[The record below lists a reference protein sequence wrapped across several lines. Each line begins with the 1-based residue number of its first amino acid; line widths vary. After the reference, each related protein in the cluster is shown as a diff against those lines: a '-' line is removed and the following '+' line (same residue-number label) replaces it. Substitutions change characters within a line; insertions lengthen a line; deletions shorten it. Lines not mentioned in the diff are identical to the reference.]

1 MLWPMRKPAHGS
13 LYKLL
18 FKMNRTKIEG
28 HLIIAAV
35 SIIFGLNLV
44 VSKLVLPDDISPGG
58 LTLARA
64 IFACIAFW
72 ITSLFIQ
79 KEKVAKSD
87 LLMLFI
93 CGITGIVLNQGVFLV
108 GLNSTS
114 PVDASV
120 LVTCTPM
127 FVIVL
132 AFFFLKEPITWKK
145 AGGVLI
151 GASGA
156 IFLILSGHHIG
167 GQHAGNVFGNL
178 MIITSGLMYAIYL
191 TIAKPLTLKYSSVT
205 IMKWMFLFSTV
216 ILFPFFHND
225 MIESPALTAPYNPN
239 TLWCLFFILFGATY
253 LAYMMIPMALK
264 RIRPTTLS
272 MYNYIQPLIASLVA
286 TFIGQDTITWQK
298 VVSAA
303 FIFTGVYL
311 VAISKSRADMEAE
324 AAKNFV
330 E

>member
-1 MLWPMRKPAHGS
+1 
-13 LYKLL
+13 
-18 FKMNRTKIEG
+18 MNRTKLEG
-28 HLIIAAV
+28 HLIIATV
-35 SIIFGLNLV
+35 NSIFGLNLV
-44 VSKLVLPDDISPGG
+44 ISKLLIPNDISPGG
-58 LTLARA
+58 LTLAR
-64 IFACIAFW
+64 IFFACIAFW
-72 ITSLFIQ
+72 ITSLFTK
-79 KEKVAKSD
+79 KEKVPKND
-87 LLMLFI
+87 LLVLFI
-93 CGITGIVLNQGVFLV
+93 CAITGIVLNQGTFLI

-120 LVTCTPM
+120 LTTCTPM

-156 IFLILSGHHIG
+156 IFLVLSGNHAG
-167 GQHAGNVFGNL
+167 GQQAGNASGNL
-178 MIITSGLMYAIYL
+178 LIITSGFVYAIYL
-191 TIAKPLTLKYSSVT
+191 TLAKPLTLKYSSVT

-216 ILFPFFHND
+216 ILLPFFYND
-225 MIESPALTAPYNPN
+225 MAESQAFKSPYNSN
-239 TLWCLFFILFGATY
+239 VLWSLFFILFGATY
-253 LAYMMIPMALK
+253 FTYMMIPMALK

-272 MYNYIQPLIASLVA
+272 MYNYIQPLIASLIA

-311 VAISKSRADMEAE
+311 VTTSKSRADMEAE
-324 AAKNFV
+324 AAKA